1 MPLARR
7 IFLLVSGAFV
17 VLLSITAA
25 AIALSF
31 SSTLVATTEATLQ
44 LVMQQNQRT
53 VNAALTRVD
62 GLVVDL
68 DNDRYLYEQL
78 VRRAGERSVDQ
89 SIARQEIGRHLIR
102 TVYVPLRTSFSRV
115 NYWFFVDERV
125 GASDLYRSY
134 VFPASRISTTAQA
147 VGQPFYAAAIAADG
161 RVAWS
166 SDPARPGRIRAA
178 SVIRGLF
185 SPVAIPDL
193 GILLIEL
200 DVADLLGDVQ
210 RSGIGDRSGYLLIDP
225 AGIIHP
231 VGAEA
236 PAVLPEAVWRVLRGE
251 RATARPIA
259 DGDRLYSVLRLDNG
273 WQLVGITP
281 IDGLNQH
288 SLRVANVIAL
298 ITIIALGVVLL
309 LSFIIARSV
318 SRPIASLAHAMRQAD
333 LAGAPAL
340 ADRASRD
347 TLEIA
352 ALYAAY
358 QAQISHIRQLLAQVY
373 QSGIEVK
380 QAEIRALQAQINPH
394 FLYNTLDA
402 ISWSA
407 RDQGVADVPA
417 IVSSL
422 ANILRYSIDDSERP
436 ATLAEELAIVADY
449 LAIQNYCYGLAITL
463 DATDVADLVGNVPRL
478 TLQPI
483 VENAILHG
491 FLERGVR
498 AGAIRLRGIVLP
510 AGITIEIENPGPADI
525 AALQALLDGPAPP
538 RRHGMRNVHRRLR
551 MLFGDAAGLS
561 VHAAPGGGLVVALH
575 LPAAGRAAAPGG
587 G

>member
-1 MPLARR
+1 MSLARR

-31 SSTLVATTEATLQ
+31 SGTLVATTEATLQ
-44 LVMQQNQRT
+44 LVMQQNQRI

-62 GLVVDL
+62 ELVVDL

-78 VRRAGERSVDQ
+78 VRRVDERSVDQ
-89 SIARQEIGRHLIR
+89 SIARQEIGRHLTR
-102 TVYVPLRTSFSRV
+102 SVYVPLRTSFSRV
-115 NYWFFVDERV
+115 NYWFFVDER
-125 GASDLYRSY
+125 ASASNLYRTAT
-134 VFPASRISTTAQA
+134 FPASRISTTAQA
-147 VGQPFYAAAIAADG
+147 SGQPFLAAAIAADG

-200 DVADLLGDVQ
+200 DAADLLGDVQ
-210 RSGIGDRSGYLLIDP
+210 RSDVGGRSRYLLFDP
-225 AGIIHP
+225 AGTLHP
-231 VGAEA
+231 VDAEPPTA
-236 PAVLPEAVWRVLRGE
+236 LPAAVWQVLRGTDV
-251 RATARPIA
+251 ATRPIA
-259 DGDRLYSVLRLDNG
+259 DADRLYSVLRLDNG

-281 IDGLNQH
+281 IDGVNQH
-288 SLRVANVIAL
+288 YLRVANVIAL
-298 ITIIALGVVLL
+298 ITVIALGVVLL

-318 SRPIASLAHAMRQAD
+318 SRPIASLAHAMRQAN
-333 LAGAPAL
+333 LTGTPAL
-340 ADRASRD
+340 ADRESRD

-358 QAQISHIRQLLAQVY
+358 QAQISHITQLLAQVY
-373 QSGIEVK
+373 QAGIEVK

-422 ANILRYSIDDSERP
+422 ANILRYSIDDSERA
-436 ATLAEELAIVADY
+436 ATLAEELAIVTDY

-463 DATDVADLVGNVPRL
+463 DATDMRELVGNVPRL

-483 VENAILHG
+483 VENAIQHG
-491 FLERGVR
+491 FLEHGVR
-498 AGAIRLRGIVLP
+498 DGVIRLRGVVHQ
-510 AGITIEIENPGPADI
+510 GGTTIEIENPGPADVP
-525 AALQALLDGPAPP
+525 ALQALLDGPAPP
-538 RRHGMRNVHRRLR
+538 RRHGIRNVHRRLR

-561 VHAAPGGGLVVALH
+561 FHTAAGGGLVVALH
-575 LPAAGRAAAPGG
+575 LPTLDRTAGAG
-587 G
+587 